1 MCKRTLPLSPFQKMD
16 ADQCGSFEWKT
27 FVEDLKKKAPT
38 LHAVFSCIVSRSDQ
52 HPNSTHYPG
61 LCMSVAIL
69 LKERNREMSG
79 LQYIVS
85 LLLYSSHVDKQVS
98 DRNALM
104 HIDNIGICMS
114 YTATL
119 SLLDEIS
126 KLHTR
131 PLAKWIGDNV
141 DKKRGAR
148 DVRSDHHGSLLHMYS
163 ILAGRSRIPPSDL
176 SHTGCVVN
184 LSSLP
189 ANTFLPTSEDIVE
202 VKKNLIIIVARII
215 TKYID
220 SLSPLAKS
228 VTQHIEHQYSAE
240 MSQKS
245 EVIVLDVLMKNEAS
259 RADMLDI
266 MNHIQG
272 YLGKDFP
279 SDKRVL
285 SGGDQL
291 TCERQVGAQRHVM
304 DGNTTEER
312 LGLLEPVTEDW
323 HCLVCLL
330 SVSSA

>member
-1 MCKRTLPLSPFQKMD
+1 
-16 ADQCGSFEWKT
+16 
-27 FVEDLKKKAPT
+27 
-38 LHAVFSCIVSRSDQ
+38 
-52 HPNSTHYPG
+52 
-61 LCMSVAIL
+61 
-69 LKERNREMSG
+69 
-79 LQYIVS
+79 
-85 LLLYSSHVDKQVS
+85 
-98 DRNALM
+98 
-104 HIDNIGICMS
+104 MS

-126 KLHTR
+126 RLHTR
-131 PLAKWIGDNV
+131 PLAKWISDNILIKFWGDNV

-189 ANTFLPTSEDIVE
+189 ADTFLPTSEDIVE
-202 VKKNLIIIVARII
+202 VKKNLIVIVARII

-272 YLGKDFP
+272 YLGKGFP

-304 DGNTTEER
+304 DGNTIQER